1 MQLIDLAR
9 FSFSAVSAMR
19 LRSGLTAL
27 GIAIGIAAVVLLT
40 SMGQG
45 LQRYMI
51 SEFSQFGT
59 HLIAVTPGKTST
71 MGFSGALVNTVRPL
85 SLDDAAA
92 IKRLH
97 QVIDA
102 VPLVQGNAQL
112 EAGERQRRTVVY
124 GVGPGMPKVWQF
136 KTAAG
141 QFLPEDD
148 AASARAFVVLGSKI
162 RDELFPDRSPLG
174 EIIRVGSYRFRVI
187 GVMESKG
194 QMLGFDLDDA
204 VYIPTSQAMDIFNQ
218 ESLMEIDVL
227 YRPNAEAAQVEAAI
241 KTLMQARHGSEDFSI
256 ITQEQMLEVLTSVLD
271 ILTIAVGAL
280 GGISLLVGG
289 VGILTI
295 MTISV
300 KERTSEIGLLTA
312 LGAQR
317 RQILWLFLGEAVLL
331 AAAGGVLGLLLG
343 WGATLL
349 LHGLVPDLPV
359 YTSWSYIIMAESLAV
374 VIGMLAGVIPA
385 NQAARMKP
393 VEALRSE

>member
-1 MQLIDLAR
+1 MQLFDLAR
-9 FSFSAVSAMR
+9 FSFSAINAMR
-19 LRSGLTAL
+19 LRSGLSAL
-27 GIAIGIAAVVLLT
+27 GIAVGIAAVVLLT

-59 HLIAVTPGKTST
+59 HLIAVTPGKTNT

-85 SLDDAAA
+85 SLEDAEA
-92 IKRLH
+92 IRRLP
-97 QVIDA
+97 QVVETVA
-102 VPLVQGNAQL
+102 LVQGNAQL
-112 EAGERQRRTVVY
+112 EAGSRQRRTVVY
-124 GVGPGMPKVWQF
+124 GVGPGVPQVWQF
-136 KTAAG
+136 ETATG
-141 QFLPEDD
+141 QFLPQDD
-148 AASARAFVVLGSKI
+148 PVSARAFVVLGSKI
-162 RDELFPDRSPLG
+162 RDELFPDSSSLG

-204 VYIPTSQAMDIFNQ
+204 VYIPTSQAMQIFNQ

-227 YRPNAEAAQVEAAI
+227 YRPNAEAAEVESSI
-241 KTLMQARHGSEDFSI
+241 KTLLQARHGSEDFSVL
-256 ITQEQMLEVLTSVLD
+256 TQEQMLEVLTSVLD
-271 ILTIAVGAL
+271 ILTFAVAAL

-300 KERTSEIGLLTA
+300 RERTAEIGLLSA

-317 RQILWLFLGEAVLL
+317 RQILGLFLGEAILL
-331 AAAGGVLGLLLG
+331 AAAGGALGLLLG
-343 WGATLL
+343 WAIALL
-349 LHGLVPDLPV
+349 VHELLPDLPL
-359 YTSWSYIIMAESLAV
+359 YISWSYVLMAELLAV
-374 VIGMLAGVIPA
+374 IIGILAGVIPA
-385 NQAARMKP
+385 NQAAGMKP

>member
-9 FSFSAVSAMR
+9 FSFSAVLAMR
-19 LRSGLTAL
+19 MRSGLTAL

-124 GVGPGMPKVWQF
+124 GVGPGMPEVWQF
-136 KTAAG
+136 KTATG

-148 AASARAFVVLGSKI
+148 AVSARAFVVLGSKI
-162 RDELFPDRSPLG
+162 RAELFPDRSPLG

-204 VYIPTSQAMDIFNQ
+204 VYIPTSHAMNIFNQ

-227 YRPNAEAAQVEAAI
+227 YHPNANAEDVEESI
-241 KTLMQARHGSEDFSI
+241 KRLMQARHGNEDFSV

-271 ILTIAVGAL
+271 VLTIAVGAL
-280 GGISLLVGG
+280 GGISLLAGG
-289 VGILTI
+289 VGTLTI

-300 KERTSEIGLLTA
+300 RERTTEIGLLTA

-331 AAAGGVLGLLLG
+331 AAAGGILGLFLG
-343 WGATLL
+343 WGATFL
-349 LHGLVPDLPV
+349 LHVFVPDLPV
-359 YTSWSYIIMAESLAV
+359 YTSWTYIIMAESLAV
-374 VIGMLAGVIPA
+374 VIGMLAGVLPA

-393 VEALRSE
+393 VDALRSE

>member
-1 MQLIDLAR
+1 MQLFDLAR
-9 FSFSAVSAMR
+9 FSFSAINAMR
-19 LRSGLTAL
+19 LRSGLSAL
-27 GIAIGIAAVVLLT
+27 GIAVGIAAVVLLT

-59 HLIAVTPGKTST
+59 HLIAVTPGKTNT

-85 SLDDAAA
+85 SLEDAEA
-92 IKRLH
+92 IRRLP
-97 QVIDA
+97 QVVETVA
-102 VPLVQGNAQL
+102 LVQGNAQL
-112 EAGERQRRTVVY
+112 EAGSRQRRTVVY
-124 GVGPGMPKVWQF
+124 GVGPGVPQVWQF
-136 KTAAG
+136 ETATG
-141 QFLPEDD
+141 QFLPQDD
-148 AASARAFVVLGSKI
+148 PVSARAFVVLGSKI
-162 RDELFPDRSPLG
+162 RDELFPDSSSLG

-204 VYIPTSQAMDIFNQ
+204 VYIPTSQAMQIFNQ

-227 YRPNAEAAQVEAAI
+227 YRPNAEAAEVESSI
-241 KTLMQARHGSEDFSI
+241 KTLLQARHGSEDFSVL
-256 ITQEQMLEVLTSVLD
+256 TQEQMLEVLTSVLD
-271 ILTIAVGAL
+271 ILTFAVAAL

-300 KERTSEIGLLTA
+300 RERTAEIGLLSA

-317 RQILWLFLGEAVLL
+317 RQILGLFLGEAILL
-331 AAAGGVLGLLLG
+331 AAAGGALGLLLG
-343 WGATLL
+343 WAIALL
-349 LHGLVPDLPV
+349 VHELLPDLPL
-359 YTSWSYIIMAESLAV
+359 YISWSYVLMAELLAV
-374 VIGMLAGVIPA
+374 IIGILAGVIPA
-385 NQAARMKP
+385 NQAAAMKP

>member
-1 MQLIDLAR
+1 MQFMDLAR
-9 FSFSAVSAMR
+9 FSFSAVSARR
-19 LRSGLTAL
+19 LRSSLTAL

-59 HLIAVTPGKTST
+59 HLIAITPGKTST

-112 EAGERQRRTVVY
+112 EAGQRQRRTAVY

-136 KTAAG
+136 KTATG

-148 AASARAFVVLGSKI
+148 ALSARAFVVLGSKI
-162 RDELFPDRSPLG
+162 RNELFPDRSPLG

-204 VYIPTSQAMDIFNQ
+204 VYIPTSRAMDIFDQ

-227 YRPNAEAAQVEAAI
+227 YRANAEADQVQSAI
-241 KTLMQARHGSEDFSI
+241 KALMQSRHGSEDFSV
-256 ITQEQMLEVLTSVLD
+256 ITQEQMLEVMTSVLD
-271 ILTIAVGAL
+271 ILTFAVGAL

-300 KERTSEIGLLTA
+300 KERTAEIGLLTA

-317 RQILWLFLGEAVLL
+317 RQILWLFLGEAILL
-331 AAAGGVLGLLLG
+331 AASGGVLGLLLG
-343 WGATLL
+343 WGAALL
-349 LHGLVPDLPV
+349 LHGLLPDLPV

-374 VIGMLAGVIPA
+374 IIGMLAGVIPA
-385 NQAARMKP
+385 NQAAKMKP